1 MALRK
6 YENQGF
12 PSFPS
17 LLDKFFEGS
26 LMDWSS
32 SNFADGNSTLPAVN
46 VSENENEIKIELAA
60 PGLKK
65 SDFDVN
71 YDNGRLTISS
81 EKKDEKSEKDGDK
94 LTRCEFNYQS
104 FMRSFNVPED
114 IVNVDKIDAKY
125 NDGILNVSL
134 PKREESK
141 PKPSRNIK
149 IS

>member
-65 SDFDVN
+65 
-71 YDNGRLTISS
+71 
-81 EKKDEKSEKDGDK
+81 
-94 LTRCEFNYQS
+94 
-104 FMRSFNVPED
+104 
-114 IVNVDKIDAKY
+114 IVK
-125 NDGILNVSL
+125 
-134 PKREESK
+134 
-141 PKPSRNIK
+141 
-149 IS
+149 